1 MIIFIIYIYIH
12 IYIYMY
18 VYAYIYAQI
27 YIVNQHRFKEK
38 RYLSKIASC
47 SASFKTLYYIS
58 IIFYIYTLHVIT
70 YMKYTMYLIYDY
82 IYHIYVYIYK
92 YMYIYIYILLYVHY
106 ICHITFFIQ
115 SWISNKC
122 LQLLILSRT
131 FPSPSPLVFNL
142 PTFNIS

>member
-1 MIIFIIYIYIH
+1 MIIFIIYIYIYT
-12 IYIYMY
+12 YIYMY

-47 SASFKTLYYIS
+47 SVSFKTLYYIS

-70 YMKYTMYLIYDY
+70 YMKYTMYLIYNY
-82 IYHIYVYIYK
+82 IYHIY
-92 YMYIYIYILLYVHY
+92 IYIYLYVHY

-131 FPSPSPLVFNL
+131 FPSPSSLVFNL